1 MNETIESNVWRET
14 TLAILFFWITDTDS
28 IYKTLITSFVSHLR
42 KCVYFRE
49 ITHLTRE
56 AASAAPIFKGR
67 LVVFGNLFFE
77 VSMNYVQGE
86 KLRSCKTY
94 KSKSVTLTNSHFVKT
109 TVFLHSR

>member
-1 MNETIESNVWRET
+1 MKPLKAMFGEKPHWRFCFSE
-14 TLAILFFWITDTDS
+14 ITDTDS

-56 AASAAPIFKGR
+56 AA
-67 LVVFGNLFFE
+67 GNLFFE
-77 VSMNYVQGE
+77 VSMNYVQRE
-86 KLRSCKTY
+86 TPRSCKMY

>member
-49 ITHLTRE
+49 ITHLTRK
-56 AASAAPIFKGR
+56 AASAAPIFKG
-67 LVVFGNLFFE
+67 G
-77 VSMNYVQGE
+77 S
-86 KLRSCKTY
+86 
-94 KSKSVTLTNSHFVKT
+94 
-109 TVFLHSR
+109 